1 MHRKRC
7 LTNKTHRHLVATM
20 CLVKQIK
27 EASLVAPNF
36 NKMQTDQFLYFV
48 DWSVPTTLD
57 NRLEVC
63 YQLKIQFSL
72 MIQKFH
78 S

>member
-1 MHRKRC
+1 
-7 LTNKTHRHLVATM
+7 M

-36 NKMQTDQFLYFV
+36 NKDADRLEFLYFV

-57 NRLEVC
+57 NCLEEVC
-63 YQLKIQFSL
+63 YQLKIHLTYDTEIPFL
-72 MIQKFH
+72 GIYLK
-78 S
+78 